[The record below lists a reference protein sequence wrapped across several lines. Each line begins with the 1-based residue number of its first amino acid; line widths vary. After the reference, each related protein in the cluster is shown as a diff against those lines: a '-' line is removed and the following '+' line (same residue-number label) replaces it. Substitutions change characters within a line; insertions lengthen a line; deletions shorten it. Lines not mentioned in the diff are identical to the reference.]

1 MMAPTYTEPR
11 VRQSELLQLLLLDAL
26 YGHSGSQHI
35 IFQGGTALRWVYG
48 GPRFSEDLDFV
59 ISIQPDKLQ
68 PIMKAVTTKASRAC
82 VAQFGEGQSEQQI
95 KSNRSTAFKTLFIYR
110 PASQRERIAVKLEFE
125 SLQPGQLP
133 GFQQYVFRD
142 LPQVS
147 RLITSGHL
155 FSPYSSTIILVETP
169 EEILTD
175 KIRALYERQYL
186 KGRDIFDL
194 WWIVSQL
201 GTSVNWQ
208 MLENKLSMYRV
219 PFHPARELDF
229 FQKAG
234 SLPEIENALRT
245 DLPRFIPPDILS
257 AYQAEGFKRFILAL
271 QQVSARLQAHDLWR
285 IYWK

>member
-1 MMAPTYTEPR
+1 MAPTYTETR
-11 VRQSELLQLLLLDAL
+11 VRQSEVLQLLLLDAL

-48 GPRFSEDLDFV
+48 GSRFSEDLDFV
-59 ISIQPDKLQ
+59 TSLPPDKIQSIL
-68 PIMKAVTTKASRAC
+68 KAVTTKTSRAC
-82 VAQFGEGQSEQQI
+82 VVQFGAGMPEQQI
-95 KSNRSTAFKTLFIYR
+95 KGNRDTAFKTFFIYR
-110 PASQRERIAVKLEFE
+110 PDSQRKRIAVKLEFE
-125 SLQPGQLP
+125 SLRSEHVP
-133 GFQQYVFRD
+133 GFQKHVFRD

-155 FSPYSSTIILVETP
+155 FLPYSSTIILVKTP

-194 WWIVSQL
+194 WWMVNQL
-201 GTSVNWQ
+201 GISINWR
-208 MLENKLSMYRV
+208 MLENKLSMYQV
-219 PFHPARELDF
+219 PFHPAREPDY
-229 FQKAG
+229 FQKAE
-234 SLPEIENALRT
+234 SLPEIENALKT

-257 AYQAEGFKRFILAL
+257 AYQTEGFKRFIPAL
-271 QQVSARLQAHDLWR
+271 KQVSAQLQAQALCR

>member
-1 MMAPTYTEPR
+1 MMALTYTETR
-11 VRQSELLQLLLLDAL
+11 VRQSEVLQLLLLDAL

-59 ISIQPDKLQ
+59 TCLPPDKIQ
-68 PIMKAVTTKASRAC
+68 SIMKAVTTKTSRAC
-82 VAQFGEGQSEQQI
+82 VAQFGAGQSEQQI
-95 KSNRSTAFKTLFIYR
+95 KGNRATAFKTFFIFR
-110 PASQRERIAVKLEFE
+110 PDLQRERIAVKLEFE
-125 SLQPGQLP
+125 SLLPGQTP
-133 GFQQYVFRD
+133 GFQKYVFRD

-155 FSPYSSTIILVETP
+155 FLPYSSTIILVETL

-175 KIRALYERQYL
+175 KVRALYERQYL

-194 WWIVSQL
+194 WWIVNRL
-201 GTSVNWQ
+201 GTAVNWR
-208 MLENKLSMYRV
+208 MLENKLSMYQV
-219 PFHPARELDF
+219 PFHPARGLDF
-229 FQKAG
+229 FQRAE
-234 SLPEIENALRT
+234 SLPEIETALKT

-257 AYQAEGFKRFILAL
+257 VYQSEGFKQFIVTL
-271 QQVSARLQAHDLWR
+271 QQVCAQLQAQNLCR

>member
-1 MMAPTYTEPR
+1 MMALTYAETR
-11 VRQSELLQLLLLDAL
+11 VRQSEVLQLLLLDAL

-35 IFQGGTALRWVYG
+35 VFQGGTALRWVYG

-59 ISIQPDKLQ
+59 TSLPPDKIQSIL
-68 PIMKAVTTKASRAC
+68 KAVTTKASRAC
-82 VAQFGEGQSEQQI
+82 VAQFGAGQPEQQI
-95 KSNRSTAFKTLFIYR
+95 KGNRTTAFKTIFIYR
-110 PASQRERIAVKLEFE
+110 PDLQRERIAVKLEFE
-125 SLQPGQLP
+125 FLQPAQTT
-133 GFQQYVFRD
+133 GFQKYVFRD

-155 FSPYSSTIILVETP
+155 FLPYSSTIILAETP

-201 GTSVNWQ
+201 GTSINWR
-208 MLENKLSMYRV
+208 MLENKLSMYQV
-219 PFHPARELDF
+219 PFHPARGLDF
-229 FQKAG
+229 FQRAE
-234 SLPEIENALRT
+234 SLPVIENALKT

-257 AYQAEGFKRFILAL
+257 VYQTEGFKRFIPAL
-271 QQVSARLQAHDLWR
+271 QQISAQLQSQDFCR
-285 IYWK
+285 IFWK